1 MNLLSATERR
11 FERIT
16 VGARLAL
23 GFGLLLFFVLLVGG
37 AGIVGMHQLAKTVN
51 DITAFNNAKLGL
63 AQTQA
68 RAVGEQEKGLLRLV
82 LATNSQQAESVL
94 KSLKFQQGQYA
105 DAKAGL
111 ADMFTLTEPTPAERD
126 IKIKIESHEA
136 HVTPMVVAALKLIA
150 DEDAEGAN
158 KMIEGELAP
167 AMAKW
172 VLDLDE
178 LVSIEQRL
186 NDAAAIGAEKEYRLQ
201 RALSLAA
208 IALALVLGLTAA
220 VVIARGLRRELGGEP
235 RHAAKIANEVAG
247 GNLALVIS
255 VRAGDASSLMAALKG
270 TVGQLSGVI
279 RSINQ
284 ASDAIHTAAGEIA
297 AGNLDLSQRTEDQA
311 ASLEQ
316 TATSMEQLTATVK
329 QNAENARQASA
340 LAAGASA
347 VAVKG
352 GKVVGQVVATMASIN
367 EASKRIGDIVGVID
381 SIAFQTNILALN
393 AAVEAARAGEQGR
406 GFAVVAS
413 EVRGLARRSAE
424 AAKEIKVL
432 VETSVRT
439 VADGSR
445 LVDEAGRTMGEVVEA
460 ADRVRDV
467 IGHITAASDEQSAGI
482 GQVNTAIAQ
491 MDQTTQRNAALVEQA
506 AAAADSMREQAQRL
520 VDTVSVFKLEAVAE
534 PA

>member
-1 MNLLSATERR
+1 MKLLSAIARR
-11 FERIT
+11 FDRVS
-16 VGARLAL
+16 VGARLAF
-23 GFGLLLFFVLLVGG
+23 GFGLLLMFVLLVGG
-37 AGIVGMHQLAKTVN
+37 AGIGGMHRLAQKVN
-51 DITAFNNAKLGL
+51 DIVALNNAKLGL

-68 RAVGEQEKGLLRLV
+68 RALGEQEKGLLRLV
-82 LATNSQQAESVL
+82 LAPERQQAESVL
-94 KSLKFQQGQYA
+94 KAIKFQQDQYA
-105 DAKAGL
+105 DSKAGL
-111 ADMFTLTEPTPAERD
+111 VDVLKMSEPTSFERD
-126 IKIKIESHEA
+126 IAVKLEA
-136 HVTPMVVAALKLIA
+136 HESRVAPLMATVLKRLA
-150 DEDAEGAN
+150 EDDAEGAN
-158 KMIEGELAP
+158 KLVQVELAP

-186 NDAAAIGAEKEYRLQ
+186 NDAAATAADKEYKLL

-208 IALALVLGLTAA
+208 VALALALGLLAA
-220 VVIARGLRRELGGEP
+220 VVVARGLRCELGGEP
-235 RHAAKIANEVAG
+235 RQAALIANEIAS
-247 GNLALVIS
+247 GNLALAIP
-255 VRAGDASSLMAALKG
+255 VRSGDASSLMAALKG

-279 RSINQ
+279 RGINQ

-297 AGNLDLSQRTEDQA
+297 AGNLDLSQRTEEQA

-316 TATSMEQLTATVK
+316 TAASMEQLTANVK
-329 QNAENARQASA
+329 QNAESARQAST
-340 LAAGASA
+340 LASGASA

-352 GKVVGQVVATMASIN
+352 GRVVGQVVATMSSIN
-367 EASKRIGDIVGVID
+367 IASKRIADIIGVID
-381 SIAFQTNILALN
+381 GIAFQTNILALN

-406 GFAVVAS
+406 GFAVVAA

-424 AAKEIKVL
+424 AAKEIKGL
-432 VETSVRT
+432 IDTSVRT

-445 LVDEAGRTMGEVVEA
+445 LVDEAGRTMGEIVEA

-467 IGHITAASDEQSAGI
+467 IDHITAASEEQSAGI
-482 GQVNTAIAQ
+482 GQVNAAIAQ

-520 VDTVSVFKLEAVAE
+520 VDSVSVFKLDAVAE